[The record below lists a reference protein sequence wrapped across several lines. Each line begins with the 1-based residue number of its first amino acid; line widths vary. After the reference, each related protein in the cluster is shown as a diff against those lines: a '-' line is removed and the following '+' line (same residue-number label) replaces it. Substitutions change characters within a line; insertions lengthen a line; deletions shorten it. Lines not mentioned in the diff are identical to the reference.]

1 MRNRCHVSFCALY
14 SALDARREGFA
25 VAVLTDAALAPQ
37 DSACWARWTYVAIGY
52 PSAAV
57 PTVGLPGH
65 GVALYRTPAPT
76 RTEKTLLRSARSA
89 FRNIPLLLAVPCA
102 STIASGA
109 FFRLLGATQASAYFR
124 YATRLPTRL
133 VNSPFVIDLYGMNP
147 VFLAKGESER

>member
-25 VAVLTDAALAPQ
+25 VAVLTDAAQAPQ
-37 DSACWARWTYVAIGY
+37 DSACY

-147 VFLAKGESER
+147 VFLAKGESERPPVHEG